1 MRIDRVPYTEVE
13 KYLKKRDTVLIPLGS
28 CEQQG
33 PHLPMGIETVI
44 VESVANVVGEK
55 AGFAVAPPMPVNYA
69 KLFLD
74 YPGALSVELNT
85 YNTYISDLAEG
96 LAHQGFKHLF
106 FVNIHFGSLPAIES
120 AARGL
125 RAKHSDVFTAHC
137 DCFQQMA
144 EAPVPVDT
152 DNFPY
157 GHGSERTTSMALHLC
172 PERVQMNKVKVWKP
186 KPLSQGF
193 DVAGAARAKLGNSS
207 FGLYIDQ
214 ADYNPSG
221 ATGDPRGATA
231 EKGAAIFE
239 HVVASVAG
247 AATAFTKLKLGRAAR
262 SGKKGRK

>member
-13 KYLKKRDTVLIPLGS
+13 KYLKKNDTILIPLGS

-33 PHLPMGIETVI
+33 PHLPMGAETVI
-44 VESVANVVGEK
+44 VESVATAVGEK
-55 AGFAVAPPMPVNYA
+55 TGFAVAPPMPVNYA

-85 YNTYISDLAEG
+85 YNDYIADLAGG

-125 RAKHSDVFTAHC
+125 RAKYGNVFTAHC
-137 DCFQQMA
+137 DCFQQMQ

-157 GHGSERTTSMALHLC
+157 GHGSERTTSMAMHLC
-172 PERVQMNKVKVWKP
+172 PDLVKMDKVKVWKP
-186 KPLSQGF
+186 KPLPQGF
-193 DVAGAARAKLGNSS
+193 HVAGSARARLGKSS

-214 ADYNPSG
+214 ADYNPAG
-221 ATGDPRGATA
+221 GTGDPRGATP
-231 EKGAAIFE
+231 EKGAAIFD
-239 HVVASVAG
+239 HVVKSVSG
-247 AATAFTKLKLGRAAR
+247 AAVAFSKLQLGKAA
-262 SGKKGRK
+262 SKAKKGRK